1 MRAVE
6 YDFEIPSAVEARKV
20 DLKGK
25 PFAMVVQAKCMEK
38 GLMIMG
44 MTG

>member
-6 YDFEIPSAVEARKV
+6 YDFEIPSALEARKV